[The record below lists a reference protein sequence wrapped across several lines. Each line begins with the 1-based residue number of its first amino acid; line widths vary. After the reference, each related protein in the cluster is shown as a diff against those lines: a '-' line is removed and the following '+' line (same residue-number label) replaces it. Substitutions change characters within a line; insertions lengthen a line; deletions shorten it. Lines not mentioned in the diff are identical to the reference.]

1 MSVDI
6 ESARLTTDVPAAEA
20 EMPTENADLL
30 SKLRRYRNLLISI
43 FSVVTFISVWELVG
57 RLGLVSPVFLP
68 SPSLIYREGVMLFQ
82 NGVIQTDILASTR
95 RVLVGFG
102 ISAAVAV
109 PLGLLMGTSET
120 LKAIFDPILSII
132 RPLPALSWIP
142 LSMLWLG
149 IGESQK
155 YAIVFMGAF
164 APTLVYVIDATR
176 RVDPLVIKAA
186 KNLGASRLAVLREV
200 ILPGAMPNIISGL
213 KVVLAVAWTCI
224 ISAEMVGASNG
235 LGYRIWS
242 AKDWG
247 NTPQVLLGMVGISLT
262 VLVIDTIFK
271 KVEEKLIPWER
282 NRR

>member
-1 MSVDI
+1 MSVDL
-6 ESARLTTDVPAAEA
+6 ESVRLATEVPVAEDEIFVPNRGLWA
-20 EMPTENADLL
+20 
-30 SKLRRYRNLLISI
+30 KLREYRNLVISL
-43 FSVVTFISVWELVG
+43 FSVLAFVTIWEMVG

-68 SPSLIYREGVMLFQ
+68 SPSLIYREGVALFQ
-82 NGVIQTDILASTR
+82 SGIIQADILASTR
-95 RVLVGFG
+95 RVLIGFG
-102 ISAAVAV
+102 ISTVIAV
-109 PLGLLMGTSET
+109 PLGLLMGTSVT

-155 YAIVFMGAF
+155 YAIVFMGSF
-164 APTLVYVIDATR
+164 APMLVYVIDATR

-186 KNLGASRLAVLREV
+186 KNLGAGRIAVLREV
-200 ILPGAMPNIISGL
+200 VLPGAMPNIISGL

-224 ISAEMVGASNG
+224 ISAEMVGASDG

-262 VLVIDTIFK
+262 VLVIDGIFK
-271 KVEEKLIPWER
+271 KLEERLIPWER
-282 NRR
+282 GNK